1 MILLVP
7 LCVNKLYRNR
17 SMPMDMV
24 SIIQG
29 ANFLSLPREQKRQRN
44 HVFSLLVEEEKNR
57 AWRGKKSLSINP
69 VIKMSVFVFCFLE
82 LFLIGFILWYI
93 DMSILAIEFSIYWLL
108 KKLTSKDV
116 SWWRMSS
123 AAGNL
128 LITFWKFFCLLF
140 NSFYLIMFSYLIVK
154 YWHCHWWL
162 MFYLFFYFF
171 IFWGEGGIFLW
182 FWHVLLVVT
191 CFWL

>member
-44 HVFSLLVEEEKNR
+44 HVFSLLVEEEKNG
-57 AWRGKKSLSINP
+57 AWQGKKSLSINP
-69 VIKMSVFVFCFLE
+69 VIKLSVFVFCFLE

-108 KKLTSKDV
+108 KKPTSKDV
-116 SWWRMSS
+116 SWSRMSS

-128 LITFWKFFCLLF
+128 LKTFWKFFCLLF
-140 NSFYLIMFSYLIVK
+140 NSFYLIILSYLIVIK
-154 YWHCHWWL
+154 YWHCQWWL
-162 MFYLFFYFF
+162 MFYWFFYFL
-171 IFWGEGGIFLW
+171 GEGGIFLW
-182 FWHVLLVVT
+182 FWHVLFVVT